1 MEFTVSKP
9 RMLAELNLL
18 QGIIERKSTIPILSN
33 VLIETAGTS
42 QISLVA
48 TDLDVSMQSQ
58 CSADIGAAG
67 AVVLQAKKL
76 FDIVRSLP
84 DSEIVFTKEDG
95 DWVKINCGGSRFR
108 MVGHA
113 KEHYPSIPQSDKTG
127 IEIKA
132 DTLHSMISR
141 TIYAITQEES
151 RYALNGALLL
161 VSGQSIKLITTDG
174 HRLAM
179 AECEAEVGSED
190 VKVIVPRKAL
200 SELLKLTAASGE
212 DDKVDFSKDENH
224 LFFKV
229 GARSLVSRTLTG
241 QFPNYEIVV
250 PKANDKIVRLGLDK
264 ITQAIKR
271 ADLMADERSHGVK
284 LEFENGAIEITSQTA
299 DLGEAHETVPVEYD
313 GEKVTVKFNATYVL
327 NFLAVVDTDEVVLEM
342 KNEQTPVLF
351 RPAEGSKYDYRYV
364 VMPMR
369 L

>member
-1 MEFTVSKP
+1 MEFTVGKQ
-9 RMLAELNLL
+9 RILAELNLL

-33 VLIETAGTS
+33 VLIEADGAS
-42 QISLVA
+42 QISLIA
-48 TDLDVSMQSQ
+48 TDLDVSMQ
-58 CSADIGAAG
+58 CKCAADVANPG
-67 AVVLQAKKL
+67 AVVLQARKL

-113 KEHYPSIPQSDKTG
+113 KEHYPSIPQCDKAG
-127 IEIKA
+127 IQIKT
-132 DTLHSMISR
+132 DILHGMISR

-161 VSGQSIKLITTDG
+161 INGASLKLITTDG

-179 AECEAEVGSED
+179 AGCEVQGASED
-190 VKVIVPRKAL
+190 VKVIIPRKAL
-200 SELLKLTAASGE
+200 TELLKLAGGGDE
-212 DDKVDFSKDENH
+212 NIEFSKDENH
-224 LFFKV
+224 LYFK
-229 GARSLVSRTLTG
+229 GAARNLVSRTLAG

-250 PKANDKIVRLGLDK
+250 PKANDKIVKLGLDK
-264 ITQAIKR
+264 ISQAIKR
-271 ADLMADERSHGVK
+271 AALMADERSHGVK
-284 LEFENGAIEITSQTA
+284 LEFENDAIEITSQTA
-299 DLGEAHETVPVEYD
+299 DLGDAHEVVQIEYR
-313 GEKVTVKFNATYVL
+313 GEKVTVKFNAMYVL
-327 NFLAVVDTDEVVLEM
+327 DFLNVVDTEEVSLEM

-351 RPAEGSKYDYRYV
+351 KPLGSKYDYQYV